1 MRVNQLLILFPLL
14 FLASCNENTQEQD
27 DCAIVSSAGQTLS
40 IELVNAEG
48 ENLITNETYSL
59 ETIKVFNGETYVN
72 DFGNVTDKSMIT
84 IAISGVIGATA
95 YQVVLNDPETDTL
108 VLNFKKKQSR
118 KRML

>member
-1 MRVNQLLILFPLL
+1 
-14 FLASCNENTQEQD
+14 
-27 DCAIVSSAGQTLS
+27 SAGQTLS